1 MYRFPPTS
9 RADVLGEEI
18 EYVLAGDGPPTVVLV
33 NGSGGPI
40 EGWHKVFAPLSGF
53 ARVFAYNRPGIGRSS
68 RPSVRQLGSRMVE
81 SLRETLR
88 AAGLPPPY
96 LLVGHS
102 LGGLVVN
109 LFARRHPDEVGAV
122 VFLDAATPEDVGV
135 MPKHETWLQRVLAG
149 MIRRIAPPDP
159 NAETEHVSA
168 TVAELE
174 RAPAFPA
181 VPVVV
186 VTGGKPAMRWATA
199 PEAVAARAVHQRAL
213 VALSPLGKQIVAER
227 SGHFPQLSEPEVV
240 VSAIRDAAS
249 RASSDGSRE

>member
-1 MYRFPPTS
+1 M
-9 RADVLGEEI
+9 RANVVGEEI
-18 EYVLAGDGPPTVVLV
+18 EYLLAGDGPPTVVLV

-40 EGWHKVFAPLSGF
+40 EGWHKVFEPLSGF
-53 ARVFAYNRPGIGRSS
+53 ARVFAYNRPGIGRSAK
-68 RPSVRQLGSRMVE
+68 PSVPQVGSRMVE

-88 AAGLPPPY
+88 AGGLAPPY

-109 LFARRHPDEVGAV
+109 LFARRHPDEVAAV

-135 MPKHETWLQRVLAG
+135 MPKHETWLQRVLG
-149 MIRRIAPPDP
+149 GLLRRIAPPNP

-168 TVAELE
+168 TVEELA

-181 VPVVV
+181 VPLVV

-199 PEAVAARAVHQRAL
+199 AEAVAARAAHQRAL
-213 VALSPLGKQIVAER
+213 AGLSPSGKQIVAAK

-249 RASSDGSRE
+249 QASGSGSRE